1 MPGRVAPGASYRQ
14 ASDGRQALQRR
25 RLHPVK
31 PARANAAKLGL
42 A

>member
-1 MPGRVAPGASYRQ
+1 MAPGASYRQ

-31 PARANAAKLGL
+31 PARADAAKLR
-42 A
+42 AA